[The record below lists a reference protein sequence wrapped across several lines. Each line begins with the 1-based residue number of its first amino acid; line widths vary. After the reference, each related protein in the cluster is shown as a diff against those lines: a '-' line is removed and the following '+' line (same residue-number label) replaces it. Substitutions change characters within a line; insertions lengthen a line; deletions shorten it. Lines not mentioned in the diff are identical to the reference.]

1 MVRTGRAHG
10 DGPHHQQLVELL
22 DVGELGHGRRLA
34 VAAGKHLVQVHA
46 RHAPCR
52 VLRVVVRLGVDDQR
66 FQQRLHPLCHL
77 ILQRVQLGLVVD
89 EVGNVVVGVEALVGK
104 LQPFTDGDRQ
114 WPAFGRDVSA
124 LSPRR
129 IHRQKMPCA
138 PRNAQCLR
146 RRRGSAPG
154 RGMASLGLDG
164 RLLSELGQRAFLAH
178 GRRHARLSARRAVGI
193 HLQILLIEQMAA
205 ALHLGEQVALV
216 VGIDPA
222 LDPFTLH
229 HVDAGVT
236 QCGNLGRVVGQQ
248 VDVRAAQRLQ
258 HGGCHLEVAL
268 VHPEAQRVVGIQGVH
283 PRILPPVG
291 TQLVGDADAPPF
303 LRQVQH
309 DAAAVLRQ
317 PLHRAAQLIAAV
329 TAQAAKEIARQARGM
344 QPDPHRLLAVEVR
357 IADDDGDMLE
367 VAVLLAED
375 HEAAVDGVIT
385 ISTSGKTARLGG
397 IAPNCTDRLGPI
409 PPGCSRPIGRPG
421 AGQRHRGIADL
432 LQLNGAGGHEGLHL
446 RRVDMHQTG
455 VQQGTCILRK
465 QLAADHRR
473 CQTGLTGQCQR
484 LTGQRQGRIGPLWH
498 RPPCPIVIRP
508 RRLGLLARRPPVRS
522 MGVPRQG
529 HHAVAQRQR
538 RLTRN
543 RAFQSGIGPDP

>member
-1 MVRTGRAHG
+1 M
-10 DGPHHQQLVELL
+10 
-22 DVGELGHGRRLA
+22 
-34 VAAGKHLVQVHA
+34 
-46 RHAPCR
+46 
-52 VLRVVVRLGVDDQR
+52 
-66 FQQRLHPLCHL
+66 
-77 ILQRVQLGLVVD
+77 
-89 EVGNVVVGVEALVGK
+89 
-104 LQPFTDGDRQ
+104 
-114 WPAFGRDVSA
+114 
-124 LSPRR
+124 
-129 IHRQKMPCA
+129 
-138 PRNAQCLR
+138 
-146 RRRGSAPG
+146 
-154 RGMASLGLDG
+154 
-164 RLLSELGQRAFLAH
+164 
-178 GRRHARLSARRAVGI
+178 
-193 HLQILLIEQMAA
+193 
-205 ALHLGEQVALV
+205 
-216 VGIDPA
+216 GIDPA

-229 HVDAGVT
+229 HIDAGVT

-329 TAQAAKEIARQARGM
+329 TTQAAKEIARQARGM
-344 QPDPHRLLAVEVR
+344 QPDPHRFLAVEVR
-357 IADDDGDMLE
+357 IADDDGNMLE

-375 HEAAVDGVIT
+375 HEAAVDGVIAT
-385 ISTSGKTARLGG
+385 RVSGEYTRLGSPRPDG
-397 IAPNCTDRLGPI
+397 TDRLDPI

-421 AGQRHRGIADL
+421 TGQRHRGIADL
-432 LQLNGAGGHEGLHL
+432 LQLDGAGGHEGLHL

-484 LTGQRQGRIGPLWH
+484 LTGQRQGRIDPLRH
-498 RPPCPIVIRP
+498 RPPGSVAIGFCQ
-508 RRLGLLARRPPVRS
+508 LGLLAWCAPVRC
-522 MGVPRQG
+522 MGVARQG
-529 HHAVAQRQR
+529 QHAVAQLQR
-538 RLTRN
+538 RLTWN
-543 RAFQSGIGPDP
+543 RALQPGIGPDP

>member
-1 MVRTGRAHG
+1 M
-10 DGPHHQQLVELL
+10 
-22 DVGELGHGRRLA
+22 
-34 VAAGKHLVQVHA
+34 
-46 RHAPCR
+46 
-52 VLRVVVRLGVDDQR
+52 
-66 FQQRLHPLCHL
+66 
-77 ILQRVQLGLVVD
+77 D
-89 EVGNVVVGVEALVGK
+89 EVGNVVVGMEAPVGK
-104 LQPFTDGDRQ
+104 LQPLADGDRQ
-114 WPAFGRDVSA
+114 RPAFGRGISA
-124 LSPRR
+124 LCPRR
-129 IHRQKMPCA
+129 GRRQKTPCA
-138 PRNAQCLR
+138 PCDAHCLR
-146 RRRGSAPG
+146 GRRGSALG
-154 RGMASLGLDG
+154 RGMASLSPGHCI
-164 RLLSELGQRAFLAH
+164 RQRAFLPH
-178 GRRHARLSARRAVGI
+178 GRRHARHSARGTVGV
-193 HLQILLIEQMAA
+193 HLQILLIEQVAA

-216 VGIDPA
+216 VGIDPT

-236 QCGNLGRVVGQQ
+236 QGGDLGRVVGQQ

-258 HGGCHLEVAL
+258 HGSRHLEVTL
-268 VHPEAQRVVGIQGVH
+268 VHPEAQGVVGIQGVH

-291 TQLVGDADAPPF
+291 AQLVGDADAPPF

-385 ISTSGKTARLGG
+385 ISTSGEPARLGG
-397 IAPNCTDRLGPI
+397 IAPNGTDRLCPI
-409 PPGCSRPIGRPG
+409 SPGCSRPIGRPG
-421 AGQRHRGIADL
+421 TGQRHRRIADL
-432 LQLNGAGGHEGLHL
+432 LQLNGAGSHEGLYL

-484 LTGQRQGRIGPLWH
+484 LTGQRQGRIDPLRH
-498 RPPCPIVIRP
+498 RPPGSVAIGFCQ
-508 RRLGLLARRPPVRS
+508 LGLLAWCAPVRC
-522 MGVPRQG
+522 MGVARQG
-529 HHAVAQRQR
+529 QHAVAQLQR